1 MKKGK
6 LYKIQIDLK
15 DDLAESCK
23 EWIAIEYGQNHNWE
37 FLGILKKIVMKKCQ
51 ITGNF
56 GDIEILT
63 EGAVAAGFETLVQTQ
78 TSAENKI
85 TALEYTA
92 FMVNKEKQ
100 SKFSFE
106 NFQSKRMNCYFK

>member
-1 MKKGK
+1 M
-6 LYKIQIDLK
+6 
-15 DDLAESCK
+15 
-23 EWIAIEYGQNHNWE
+23 NP
-37 FLGILKKIVMKKCQ
+37 KKIVMKKCQ
-51 ITGNF
+51 ISGNF